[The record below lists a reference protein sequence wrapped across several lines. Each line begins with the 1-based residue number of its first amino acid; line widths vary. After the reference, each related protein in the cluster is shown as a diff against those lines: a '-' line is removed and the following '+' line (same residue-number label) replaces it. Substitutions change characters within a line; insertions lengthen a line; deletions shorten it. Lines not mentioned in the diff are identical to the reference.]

1 MDDPISDEE
10 LVARFPGH
18 PLDLDNAAHYRGRLA
33 RELRINRCGSCGT
46 WHHPPKPVCPA
57 CWSTNVAATEV
68 SGEGTLF
75 MTVFLHQ
82 GPPAEGVDYATP
94 YPVVTV
100 ELDEQ
105 EGLRFT
111 STVVGATNDDIH
123 IGERVELDW
132 IDRAGAPLPV
142 FRLSTSGAG
151 R

>member
-1 MDDPISDEE
+1 
-10 LVARFPGH
+10 
-18 PLDLDNAAHYRGRLA
+18 
-33 RELRINRCGSCGT
+33 
-46 WHHPPKPVCPA
+46 
-57 CWSTNVAATEV
+57 
-68 SGEGTLF
+68 
-75 MTVFLHQ
+75 MTIFLHQ
-82 GPPAEGVDYATP
+82 GPPAEGVDYSTP

-142 FRLSTSGAG
+142 FRLSRRVRADDQQPQS